1 MHRFAKGEFAEGLIG
16 TAGVDHVMKNIEH
29 MNKSVKIQIWD
40 TAGQDRFR
48 EPALQYYRGAVG
60 IILVFDLTDEKSF
73 ANVDYWLNRIRENG
87 DKGAELLLIGNK
99 VDMINDF
106 HVDRDGASKLAESY

>member
-1 MHRFAKGEFAEGLIG
+1 VGKSSLLHRYAKGEFAEGLIG

-29 MNKSVKIQIWD
+29 MNKTVKIQIWD

-60 IILVFDLTDEKSF
+60 IILVYDVTDKKSF
-73 ANVDYWLNRIRENG
+73 ENVDYWLNRIRENG
-87 DKGAELLLIGNK
+87 D
-99 VDMINDF
+99 
-106 HVDRDGASKLAESY
+106 